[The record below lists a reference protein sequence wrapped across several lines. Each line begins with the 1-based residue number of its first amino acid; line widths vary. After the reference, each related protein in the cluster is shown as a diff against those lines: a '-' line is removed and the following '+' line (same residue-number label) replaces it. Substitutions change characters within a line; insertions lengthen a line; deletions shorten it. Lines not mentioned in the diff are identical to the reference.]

1 MALTREQLVDTAF
14 GILRD
19 YGLADLSMRRLAR
32 DLGVQ
37 VGALYWHVKNKQELL
52 GVLSVMILA
61 PVEDPGGGAA
71 PAMGDVPQTA
81 LPAVAADDAPAA
93 IRRRALDIRNA
104 LLGVRDG
111 AEVVALTHALD
122 PDALPT
128 LNELEPLFAAAGLAR
143 DQANWAGKAVVN
155 YILGAVS
162 QEQTRSGLVA
172 AGLLPGEADPGGDTA
187 AFNFGLEML
196 LAGTR

>member
-61 PVEDPGGGAA
+61 RVEGGAGQDA
-71 PAMGDVPQTA
+71 AHGAVPQARPA
-81 LPAVAADDAPAA
+81 LAADEAAAA
-93 IRRRALDIRNA
+93 IRRRARDIRNA

-122 PDALPT
+122 PDALPA
-128 LNELEPLFAAAGLAR
+128 LKDLEPLFAAAGMTLE
-143 DQANWAGKAVVN
+143 QANWAGNAVVN

-162 QEQTRSGLVA
+162 QEQTRNGLIA
-172 AGLLPGEADPGGDTA
+172 AGLLPGEADPGGDAA
-187 AFNFGLEML
+187 AFNFGLDML